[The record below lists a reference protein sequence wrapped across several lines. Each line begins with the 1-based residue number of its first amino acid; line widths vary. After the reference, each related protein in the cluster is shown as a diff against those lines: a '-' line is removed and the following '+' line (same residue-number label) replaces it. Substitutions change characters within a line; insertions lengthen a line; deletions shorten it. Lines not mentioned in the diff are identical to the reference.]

1 MSTEEH
7 NPQTP
12 APGREADE
20 RLVHAL
26 LLHVYDEQAAGHRE
40 QRVRQVMHAIGSR
53 PTPDSKV
60 GGVCAKS
67 PDVLRFRTWTRRLL
81 AAAAVILIA
90 IGIWALYS
98 SPAPAMASLN
108 EVIAALGRPGDRTFR
123 IRMEDLPEPPG
134 RRPPDDHGPVP
145 KPGLDDATLYL
156 RDSRQYVLV
165 RHDPNGGL
173 IYDGFDGQQSWR
185 VRNGIVAETRQGLG
199 AGGIPMPAIMA
210 DVPFSDLPQTLA
222 RIRVDYKIEQ
232 LGRST
237 LVSGGELLRYLRIRR
252 NSRWVKG
259 PETIEIWADPKT
271 SMPRRIIFDRAKI
284 RGNQA
289 PCRLTFDLTS
299 EDSLPQNWF
308 APAAHATEGRRSGGE
323 SSR

>member
-1 MSTEEH
+1 MNENEH
-7 NPQTP
+7 NPRTP
-12 APGREADE
+12 TPGREADE

-26 LLHVYDEQAAGHRE
+26 LLHVCDEQAAGHRE
-40 QRVRQVMHAIGSR
+40 QRVRQVMHAIGPEATS
-53 PTPDSKV
+53 DSAPGAV
-60 GGVCAKS
+60 SARS
-67 PDVLRFRTWTRRLL
+67 PGVLRLRTWTRRLV
-81 AAAAVILIA
+81 AAAAVILVG
-90 IGIWALYS
+90 IGIWVLCYN
-98 SPAPAMASLN
+98 PAPAMASLDKI
-108 EVIAALGRPGDRTFR
+108 IAALGRPGDRTFH
-123 IRMEDLPEPPG
+123 IQMEDLPEPPD
-134 RRPPDDHGPVP
+134 RRRPDDHGPVP
-145 KPGLDDATLYL
+145 KPGLEDATLYL

-210 DVPFSDLPQTLA
+210 NVPFSDLQQTLA

-232 LGRST
+232 MDHGALAP
-237 LVSGGELLRYLRIRR
+237 GGAILRHLRVRR

-271 SMPRRIIFDRAKI
+271 SMPKRIIFDRAKI
-284 RGNQA
+284 QGNEA

-308 APAAHATEGRRSGGE
+308 GPGSHATENRRSSE
-323 SSR
+323 